1 MIKKNFWSD
10 SVKHIIDGIEFTVL
24 NKNFQSVFD
33 GLYGGN
39 QHLSTKALAK
49 FGCGS
54 VTLNN
59 FIAYKEGKSYV
70 REELIRD
77 QNEMFRKYLLG
88 PTTALR
94 FKLAAHWYYR
104 RRGKRISVNIIH
116 SFFGGNFSLRR
127 IMVEIKKQIDSDT
140 PVPLIVGLKVR
151 KGYQEGLYNHWVTV
165 TGYADHFKV
174 LVSNNGKREI
184 LDLKELSEKRMFVA
198 TAAITVLDEA
208 KKEEIS

>member
-1 MIKKNFWSD
+1 MIKKNSWSD
-10 SVKHIIDGIEFTVL
+10 FVKYIVNGIEFTIL
-24 NKNFQSVFD
+24 KKSLQNIFD

-39 QHLSTKALAK
+39 QHLSTKPLAM

-59 FIAYKEGKSYV
+59 YVAYKEEKSYV
-70 REELIRD
+70 REELIQD

-94 FKLAAHWYYR
+94 FKLAAHWYFI
-104 RRGKRISVNIIH
+104 RRGKRVKVEIIH
-116 SFFGGNFSLRR
+116 SFFGGTFGLRR
-127 IMVEIKKQIDSDT
+127 MMMEIKRNIDADN
-140 PVPLIVGLKVR
+140 PVPLIVGLKIR
-151 KGYQEGLYNHWVTV
+151 KGYREGLYNHWVTV

-174 LVSNNGKREI
+174 LVSNNGKREV

-198 TAAITVLDEA
+198 TVAI
-208 KKEEIS
+208 EILK